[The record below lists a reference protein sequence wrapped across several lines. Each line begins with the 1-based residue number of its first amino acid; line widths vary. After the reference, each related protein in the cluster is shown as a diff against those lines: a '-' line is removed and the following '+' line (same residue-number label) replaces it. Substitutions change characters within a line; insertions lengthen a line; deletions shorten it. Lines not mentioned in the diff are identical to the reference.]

1 MDTLAARFDA
11 PLALLARIL
20 MAILFLMAGMDAIM
34 KVDGFTARL
43 VADGLPA
50 WIYAAVVWYLIL
62 SALFLALGFKTRWV
76 ALLMAGFSITSG
88 LLDYADFAQP
98 TDMVML
104 LKNIALTGGYLFAA
118 LHGPGRWSIDA
129 AMARYEARHA
139 AG

>member
-1 MDTLAARFDA
+1 MDDLLSRFDA

-20 MAILFLMAGMDAIM
+20 LAILFFMAGVDAM
-34 KVDGFTARL
+34 ARVEGFTARL

-50 WIYAAVVWYLIL
+50 WLYAAVVWFLIL
-62 SALFLALGFKTRWV
+62 SAFALTLGFKTRWV
-76 ALLMAGFSITSG
+76 ALAMAGFSLVSG

-118 LHGPGRWSIDA
+118 LHGPGRWSVDA
-129 AMARYEARHA
+129 AVQAHKRHLA
-139 AG
+139 A